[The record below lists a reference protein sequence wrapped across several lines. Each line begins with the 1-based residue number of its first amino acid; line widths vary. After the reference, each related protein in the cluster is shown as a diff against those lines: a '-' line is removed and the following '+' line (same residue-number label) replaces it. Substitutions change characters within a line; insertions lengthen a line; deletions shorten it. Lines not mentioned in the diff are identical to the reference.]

1 MSRDLQITPRD
12 DADQIVSHAFMC
24 VAIVGLSRCRPAA
37 ECHGSA
43 QWHAATLCIC
53 AYGTSSHVPG
63 CGSERRRRQHYL
75 HPALSHT
82 QPQVVASSKPLPFEN
97 TTNFTELECC
107 WCGVLEAPLP
117 SPIGLA
123 AIYIFFHFDVLASSW
138 QILECLSKRD
148 GRARRAIKQRVNAGV
163 DVSAAKHIRQAASGC
178 TQNGHARHTWL

>member
-1 MSRDLQITPRD
+1 
-12 DADQIVSHAFMC
+12 MC

-63 CGSERRRRQHYL
+63 CGSERRRRRHYL
-75 HPALSHT
+75 HPALTHT

-107 WCGVLEAPLP
+107 WCGVLEAPIP
-117 SPIGLA
+117 SPVGLDA
-123 AIYIFFHFDVLASSW
+123 IFFFF
-138 QILECLSKRD
+138 ILTFWHLHGKFWNVF
-148 GRARRAIKQRVNAGV
+148 QRETDERGERSNSV
-163 DVSAAKHIRQAASGC
+163 
-178 TQNGHARHTWL
+178 